1 MPDDVVM
8 NHRRART
15 YAVCAVKLDEDH
27 TDAAEGTFD
36 AALTNALVAIV
47 ASEWPGKEGK
57 PFTKPASKLLELIRE
72 KADKEPR
79 VVQRAPDENDVFLI
93 RDPHADDDAPDAEE
107 APATRGSL
115 TDSIFSLQWPAV
127 QPLETR
133 VHVGTLLDALDV
145 TQPVRHA
152 REEGDEADEEPR
164 LLERRHVEAL
174 LALDSHPSLWA
185 LDLEREDRYEDS
197 AQKQD
202 EREREQAGQTLRR
215 IGEEEADRRA
225 VAAVDLHTGPT
236 PDDPSALELQECP
249 VCGYEAFSSD
259 SGDELGM
266 QVGTGECLVCHYRRT
281 PAIAN
286 AIAREMEW
294 ERRWERD

>member
-1 MPDDVVM
+1 MR
-8 NHRRART
+8 NQRARI
-15 YAVCAVKLDEDH
+15 YAACAVKLDQDH
-27 TDAAEGTFD
+27 TDVAEGTFD

-57 PFTKPASKLLELIRE
+57 PFTKPASKLLQLIRE
-72 KADKEPR
+72 KADTEPR

-93 RDPHADDDAPDAEE
+93 RDPHTDDGAPDVEE
-107 APATRGSL
+107 APATGGSMA
-115 TDSIFSLQWPAV
+115 DSIFSWQEPAT
-127 QPLETR
+127 QSHETR
-133 VHVGTLLDALDV
+133 VDVGTLTDALDV
-145 TQPVRHA
+145 TQLVRHA
-152 REEGDEADEEPR
+152 REGSDEADEEPR

-185 LDLEREDRYEDS
+185 LDMEREDRYEDS

-202 EREREQAGQTLRR
+202 EREREQAGRTLRR

-225 VAAVDLHTGPT
+225 AAAVDLHTGPT
-236 PDDPSALELQECP
+236 PDDTGALELQECP

-259 SGDELGM
+259 DGDELGM
-266 QVGTGECLVCHYRRT
+266 LVGTGECLVCHYRRS

-286 AIAREMEW
+286 AIARQMEW